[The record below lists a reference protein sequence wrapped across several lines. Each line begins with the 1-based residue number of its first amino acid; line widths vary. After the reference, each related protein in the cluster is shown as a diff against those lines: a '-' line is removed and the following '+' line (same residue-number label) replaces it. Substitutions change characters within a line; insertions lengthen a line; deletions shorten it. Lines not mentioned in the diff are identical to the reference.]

1 MISTTFDVVLLL
13 HSSALD
19 PISVHQVLLYQ
30 IYGSYI
36 NGHSLVSNIPTFK
49 TQPNLKIYPRCAV
62 KFHGFEMN
70 DWTSG

>member
-13 HSSALD
+13 HSNALD
-19 PISVHQVLLYQ
+19 PISVHQVLLYMK
-30 IYGSYI
+30 Y
-36 NGHSLVSNIPTFK
+36 SLVSNIPTFQ